1 MSTSRPS
8 TCKWSKPAAAAGALG
23 LALCLAGAPG
33 GRSEPPPTQRDLP
46 PFLQLFK
53 GDKAPPVGGKQ
64 ISFASAIGTG
74 TGYVARPETREV
86 LPAVLL
92 IAGEEGLTD
101 WLKESAR
108 DLASVGYV
116 VLAVAPPPG
125 GAHPDEQA
133 LAESW
138 AALRWLRRRT
148 DVLPDRVGVVGWSRG
163 GGLALELAAAA
174 PVQACVVCDAPV
186 PEDPALVPRLRGT
199 AVLGLFAG
207 QDSAAQKALP
217 AFRKALAE
225 ARLSHKV
232 HVYDG
237 ARAGFMG
244 PPERKAYDR
253 EAADRAWVEVY
264 EFLGKYVEDAAPACP
279 AAAPTGAA
287 PAVATI
293 ADLMRAVNEPTGV
306 RGALIQALE
315 QEPAGPR
322 QWERVRA
329 DAALIAEAGTL
340 LQGRTPPKG
349 SRAHWLEQA
358 RAFTAA
364 AESLVSAADRRDY
377 PAARRGLKEL
387 GERCAAC
394 HEQHR

>member
-1 MSTSRPS
+1 V
-8 TCKWSKPAAAAGALG
+8 
-23 LALCLAGAPG
+23 CLAGIPG
-33 GRSEPPPTQRDLP
+33 GRSEPPAPRRDLP
-46 PFLQLFK
+46 AFLQLFK
-53 GDKAPPVGGKQ
+53 GEKGPPVGGKEV
-64 ISFASAIGTG
+64 SFASAVGTG

-116 VLAVAPPPG
+116 VLAVAPPS
-125 GAHPDEQA
+125 ATRPDEQA
-133 LAESW
+133 LAELW
-138 AALRWLRRRT
+138 AALRWLRRRPG
-148 DVLPDRVGVVGWSRG
+148 VLADRVGIVGWSRG

-186 PEDPALVPRLRGT
+186 LEDPTLAPTLRGT

-225 ARLSHKV
+225 SRIPHKI

-237 ARAGFMG
+237 ARAGFLG
-244 PPERKAYDR
+244 PPERKAYNR

-264 EFLGKYVEDAAPACP
+264 EFLGKYVEDGGPAGP
-279 AAAPTGAA
+279 AAAPASAA

-306 RGALIQALE
+306 RGALTQALE

-322 QWERVRA
+322 AWDRVRA
-329 DAALIAEAGTL
+329 DAALVAEAGTL

-349 SRAHWLEQA
+349 SRGHWLEQA
-358 RAFTAA
+358 RSFTAA
-364 AESLVSAADRRDY
+364 AETLVSAADLRDY
-377 PAARRGLKEL
+377 AAARRGLKEL